1 MSGMDATPLP
11 PSAGRQEIP
20 KGIADQL
27 SDEERLMVRR
37 CLMVLGSLA
46 TLGMI
51 GTASWMYLVN
61 HAPLLLIAMSP
72 IGRHL
77 ILVAPTVN
85 PVAFTLVGGGRRM
98 LFYLASF
105 HLGRALGPKGL
116 EWLEMRAKRFAR
128 WVRWLEG
135 LFNRAPRAVVF
146 FLPGPIM
153 SSIAGSSGMPAR
165 QFGWLSAGALVLR
178 MILIITF
185 GEWLR
190 EPIEAI
196 LEWIDRYWIPGTVV
210 MVTGVLVYRWFRK
223 RGVVAEPV

>member
-1 MSGMDATPLP
+1 MSEIDATLP
-11 PSAGRQEIP
+11 APSMGRQEIP
-20 KGIADQL
+20 EEIAAQL
-27 SDEERLMVRR
+27 SREERLMVRR

-51 GTASWMYLVN
+51 GSASWMYLVN

-85 PVAFTLVGGGRRM
+85 PLAFILVGAGRRM

-105 HLGRALGPKGL
+105 QLGRALGPKGL

-135 LFNRAPRAVVF
+135 LFNRSPRAVVF

-153 SSIAGSSGMPAR
+153 SSIAGSSGMPMR
-165 QFGWLSAGALVLR
+165 QFGWLSAGALVFR

-185 GEWLR
+185 GEWMR

-210 MVTGVLVYRWFRK
+210 MVAGVLVYRRFRK
-223 RGVVAEPV
+223 RGVVVEPV